1 MCPLCASDKINNFRR
16 LRLQMTTW
24 RVTKDLYKYLKLI
37 ADTETF
43 IQSMKNDNTWK
54 KTKSYVKLFSE

>member
-1 MCPLCASDKINNFRR
+1 MFIVYLMTKSNKIEKFIFCVISPLIYLKINNFRR

-37 ADTETF
+37 ADTVYE
-43 IQSMKNDNTWK
+43 K
-54 KTKSYVKLFSE
+54 

>member
-1 MCPLCASDKINNFRR
+1 MCPLCASDKINKFRR